1 MRSSHLKQ
9 TESQVSVEVTQV
21 SEAYHELL
29 NRSNRLADRFLRV
42 GSKSKDYN
50 DAMERAKRWLKETE
64 PKVSK
69 ICSEPIGAEPR
80 VVEDQLNRAKALNN
94 EIIANRRLID
104 DAKQAAANLLASL
117 DEGQMSPQERRQIE
131 DSVRDIQD
139 R

>member
-1 MRSSHLKQ
+1 MYLEYLHQEYTSCLNEFRVKMRSSHLKQ

-29 NRSNRLADRFLRV
+29 ARANRLADRFLRV

-80 VVEDQLNRAKALNN
+80 VVEDQ
-94 EIIANRRLID
+94 
-104 DAKQAAANLLASL
+104 
-117 DEGQMSPQERRQIE
+117 
-131 DSVRDIQD
+131 VC
-139 R
+139 

>member
-29 NRSNRLADRFLRV
+29 ARANRLADRFLRV
-42 GSKSKDYN
+42 GGKSKDYN

-69 ICSEPIGAEPR
+69 ICSEPIGA
-80 VVEDQLNRAKALNN
+80 
-94 EIIANRRLID
+94 
-104 DAKQAAANLLASL
+104 
-117 DEGQMSPQERRQIE
+117 GRQFNSIK
-131 DSVRDIQD
+131 IF
-139 R
+139 